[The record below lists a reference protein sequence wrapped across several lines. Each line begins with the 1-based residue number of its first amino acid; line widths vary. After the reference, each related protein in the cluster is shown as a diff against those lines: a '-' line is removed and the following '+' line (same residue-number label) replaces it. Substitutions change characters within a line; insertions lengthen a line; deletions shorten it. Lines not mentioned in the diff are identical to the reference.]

1 MGKADR
7 PLTHFVRRAQDL
19 VLISALGLS
28 LGLATGVLVR
38 AERIGP
44 TSPTRGDA
52 PTPEADSGA
61 QGAKADRKIDFNRDV
76 EPIFEAR
83 CIKCH
88 GAEKP
93 QAGLRLDSKAA
104 VLRGS
109 ISGQVVVAGRGAESL
124 LVRRLS
130 GFNGVPPMPLGS
142 EPLPQKQ
149 IDIVR
154 AWIDQMAPQP
164 GDEGSAR
171 VGVNEAIT
179 GETPVPPQAAGAQ
192 SSEARPS
199 IDNRQ
204 SKIENPTGKPPAP
217 RIDFTTQIQAIFDD
231 NCTRCHGPNVQ
242 QNQLRLDSLAGLM
255 QGSLH
260 GKVIIPGN
268 SKDSPLV
275 RRLLGLDEPRM
286 PFGNPPLAAEK
297 IDLIRAWIDQGAP
310 GAEAS
315 AGPSE
320 TKTTHWA
327 FIKPA
332 RPAMPQ
338 VKRKAWVR
346 NPIDNFVLARLE
358 KEGLS
363 PSPEADKETLI
374 RRVSLDLIGLPPRI
388 EEVDAFLADKSPNA
402 YEKVVERLLA
412 SPHYGERWARP
423 WLDLARYADTHG
435 YEKDDRRVAW
445 KYRDW
450 VINALNQDMS
460 FREFTIEQIAGDMLA
475 NPGTDQLIAT
485 GFHRNTLLNQEGGI
499 DQEEQRWY
507 TLVDRVNTTAS
518 VWLGITLGCAQCHN
532 HKYDPFTQKDYYQF
546 LAFFDHAEYK
556 TQNLGQGE
564 GWILEP
570 EIELPTPEQERKS
583 KELKAEIDRLQK
595 ALDTST
601 PELEAAQSGWEEAMK
616 RVGAD
621 WTVLRPI
628 RYTSAGGATLS
639 LRDDL
644 SILAGGKNPEADTYT
659 VEAQTD
665 RTAIT
670 GVRLEVLN
678 DASLPQGGPGR
689 DPEGNFFLSSFEVE
703 AAPADQSQAVQKVV
717 FKEAVANESQAGY
730 SVKNLV
736 NDEPGP
742 KGWAI
747 EASPTPTPLVRQ
759 AVLISAK
766 PFGFEAGTRLTIRLK
781 HEMRHAARNI
791 GRFRLSVTSIPQAR
805 DPASIARLPARVAPI
820 LEIPL
825 AQRTTDQKNQLA
837 AAYRAVSPLLQPT
850 RDRLAEAKKSLRN
863 VGIVTALIMRER
875 DSGVPSTYMHVRGS
889 YLAVGDQVYAA
900 VPAVFGPLPQNE
912 TPNRLALAQW
922 LVDNDNPLTARVQVN
937 RFWETL
943 FGRGIVETSE
953 DFGSQGERPTH
964 PELLD
969 WLATEFMRQ
978 GWSMKKILRLMV
990 TSATYHQSSRVT
1002 PDLLERDPYNKL
1014 LARGPRFRVEAEMV
1028 RDIAL
1033 AAGGLLS
1040 PKVGGP
1046 SVFPY
1051 QPEGV
1056 WDLVYND
1063 DKWVMSEGEDRY
1075 RRGIYTFVRRS
1086 APYPSLVTFDA
1097 PSREFCTVRRVRT
1110 NTPLQAL
1117 TTLNN
1122 PVFFE
1127 AAQGLAKKIMSD
1139 ASRDPSAGIVYAFRR
1154 CLTRRPRPEEL
1165 SRMLAFYNEQLNRF
1179 RSDSKAA
1186 NDVIKSSNGSTA
1198 QVPELAAWTMVSN
1211 VLLNLDEMIT
1221 KE

>member
-1 MGKADR
+1 MRKPTRSLPAIR
-7 PLTHFVRRAQDL
+7 FVHGENL
-19 VLISALGLS
+19 LLIAALGFS
-28 LGLATGVLVR
+28 LALGTGVLVR
-38 AERIGP
+38 AERAGAA
-44 TSPTRGDA
+44 RLALGDA
-52 PTPEADSGA
+52 KT
-61 QGAKADRKIDFNRDV
+61 DRKIDFKRDIK
-76 EPIFEAR
+76 PIFEAR

-93 QAGLRLDSKAA
+93 QAGLRLDSEAA
-104 VLRGS
+104 LLRGS
-109 ISGQVVVAGRGAESL
+109 ISGTVVVAGRGAESV

-142 EPLPQKQ
+142 DPLTPKQ
-149 IDIVR
+149 IDVIR
-154 AWIDQMAPQP
+154 AWIDQMASQP
-164 GDEGSAR
+164 GDEGGAQP
-171 VGVNEAIT
+171 GVNEARSQTPGPPDESGAKRTIT
-179 GETPVPPQAAGAQ
+179 GET
-192 SSEARPS
+192 
-199 IDNRQ
+199 
-204 SKIENPTGKPPAP
+204 PAP
-217 RIDFTTQIQAIFDD
+217 RIDFAAQVQPIFDE
-231 NCTRCHGPNVQ
+231 NCVRCHGPNVQ
-242 QNQLRLDSLAGLM
+242 QNQFRLDSLAGLM

-260 GKVIIPGN
+260 GKVVIPGN
-268 SKDSPLV
+268 GKDSPLV

-286 PFGNPPLAAEK
+286 PFGNPPLPAQK

-310 GAEAS
+310 GAESARAS
-315 AGPSE
+315 D
-320 TKTTHWA
+320 KTTHWA
-327 FIKPA
+327 FVKPV
-332 RPAMPQ
+332 RPAIPE
-338 VKRKAWVR
+338 VKHKAWVR
-346 NPIDNFVLARLE
+346 NPIDTFVLARLE
-358 KEGLS
+358 KERLS
-363 PSPEADKETLI
+363 PSPEAGKETLI
-374 RRVSLDLIGLPPRI
+374 RRVSLDLIGLPPTI
-388 EEVDAFLADKSPNA
+388 EEVDAFLADKSPDA
-402 YEKVVERLLA
+402 YDKLVDRLLA

-435 YEKDDRRVAW
+435 YEKDDRRIAW

-450 VINALNQDMS
+450 VIGALNQDMS
-460 FREFTIEQIAGDMLA
+460 FREFTIEQIAGDMLP
-475 NPGTDQLIAT
+475 NPSTERLIAT

-518 VWLGITLGCAQCHN
+518 VWLGITLGCAQCHD
-532 HKYDPFTQKDYYQF
+532 HKYDPFTRKDYYQF

-570 EIELPTPEQERKS
+570 SIELPTPEQDQKS

-601 PELEAAQSGWEEAMK
+601 PELEAAQSKWEEEMK
-616 RVGAD
+616 RTDAD
-621 WTVLRPI
+621 WAVLHPS
-628 RYTSAGGATLS
+628 RYTSAGGATLT
-639 LRDDL
+639 LKDDQ
-644 SILAGGKNPEADTYT
+644 SILAGGKNPEADSYSL
-659 VEAQTD
+659 EAQTD
-665 RTAIT
+665 RTGID
-670 GVRLEVLN
+670 GVRIEVLN
-678 DASLPQGGPGR
+678 DPSLPQGGPGR

-703 AAPADQSQAVQKVV
+703 AAPAEKPQAVQKVV

-747 EASPTPTPLVRQ
+747 DPASAGPAPAPLVRQ
-759 AVLISAK
+759 AVLIPDK
-766 PFGFEAGTRLTIRLK
+766 PFGFAGGTRLTIRLR
-781 HEMRHAARNI
+781 HEMRHASRNI
-791 GRFRLSVTSIPQAR
+791 GRFRLSVTSIS

-820 LEIPL
+820 LEVPP
-825 AQRTTDQKNQLA
+825 AQRTAEQKNQLA

-850 RDRLAEAKKSLRN
+850 RDRLAEVKKSLKDL
-863 VGIVTALIMRER
+863 GIATAMIMRER
-875 DSGVPSTYMHVRGS
+875 NSEVPSTYMHVRGS
-889 YLAVGDQVYAA
+889 YLAVGDKVYAA
-900 VPAVFGPLPQNE
+900 APAVFKPLPKNE

-922 LVDNDNPLTARVQVN
+922 LVDDDNPLTARVQVN

-953 DFGSQGERPTH
+953 DFGTQGERPTH

-978 GWSMKKILRLMV
+978 GWSMKKMLRLMV
-990 TSATYHQSSRVT
+990 TSTTYRQSSRVT
-1002 PDLLERDPYNKL
+1002 PDLLERDPYNRL

-1033 AAGGLLS
+1033 TASGLLS
-1040 PKVGGP
+1040 PKIGGP

-1063 DKWVMSEGEDRY
+1063 DKWVMNAGEDRY

-1086 APYPSLVTFDA
+1086 APYPSLITFDA

-1117 TTLNN
+1117 TTLND

-1127 AAQGLAKKIMSD
+1127 AAQALAKKIMSD
-1139 ASRDPSAGIVYAFRR
+1139 AGSDPSADIVYAFRR
-1154 CLTRRPRPEEL
+1154 CLTRRPKPEEL
-1165 SRMLAFYNEQLNRF
+1165 SRTLAFYNQQLDRL
-1179 RSDSKAA
+1179 RKDGKAA
-1186 NDVIKSSNGSTA
+1186 DEVAKGSNAPTP
-1198 QVPELAAWTMVSN
+1198 QVPELAAWTMVTN
-1211 VLLNLDEMIT
+1211 VLLNLDETIT